1 MKLLNLMLVI
11 AYKAHIIS
19 TIVDDACCACSAT
32 TAYKAHIISTI
43 VDDPRDRRSTDAY
56 KAHIISTIVDRGRRR
71 AVLQWPIRLI

>member
-1 MKLLNLMLVI
+1 MLVI

>member
-56 KAHIISTIVDRGRRR
+56 KAHIISTIVDGNGLSQ
-71 AVLQWPIRLI
+71 AISKPIRLI